1 MKRLVNWLLGKK
13 LADLPKSITLVGSNY
28 WLDGG
33 STTLHAV
40 SESNTKHLI
49 HLNQR
54 MMPGTKNPG
63 RLLFDKTLIQVH
75 SEAETR
81 IIELLRSAKI
91 DADDGKPPAQ
101 PKNRLILGDD
111 IKNVLENSPAANIE
125 KFRQEFIEYLQSD
138 EYLEVARTGIITNV
152 G

>member
-1 MKRLVNWLLGKK
+1 MIKRFANWLFGIKI
-13 LADLPKSITLVGSNY
+13 ADLPESITLVESDY

-40 SESNTKHLI
+40 SESDTKHLI

-54 MMPGTKNPG
+54 MLPGTKHPG
-63 RLLFDKTLIQVH
+63 RLLFDNTLVQVR
-75 SEAETR
+75 SDVETR
-81 IIELLRSAKI
+81 IIELLRSAKV
-91 DADDGKPPAQ
+91 DADDSPPAAQ

-125 KFRQEFIEYLQSD
+125 EFRRSFIEYLQSD
-138 EYLEVARTGIITNV
+138 EYLEIARTGVVANA
-152 G
+152 